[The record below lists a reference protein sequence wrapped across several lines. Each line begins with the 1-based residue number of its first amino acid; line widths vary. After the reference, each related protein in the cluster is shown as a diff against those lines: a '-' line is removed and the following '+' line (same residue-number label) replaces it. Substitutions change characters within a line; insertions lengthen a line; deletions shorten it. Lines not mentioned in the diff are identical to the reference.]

1 MIVSAQV
8 MKTRSFDSYARDT
21 SELDE
26 LLEFRESCALK
37 EKAEVAA
44 KAAGTPQKDAS
55 PSSASKRKSSADP
68 GTPLKDAAA
77 KRKPSADAEIKSS
90 KAPKLIEQMV

>member
-8 MKTRSFDSYARDT
+8 MKTRSFDYCFPET

-55 PSSASKRKSSADP
+55 PASASKRKSSSDP
-68 GTPLKDAAA
+68 RTPQNDAAA
-77 KRKPSADAEIKSS
+77 KRKPSADAETKSF
-90 KAPKLIEQMV
+90 KAPKLV

>member
-8 MKTRSFDSYARDT
+8 MKTRSFDSFARDT

-37 EKAEVAA
+37 EKAEAAA

-55 PSSASKRKSSADP
+55 PASASKRKSSSDHR
-68 GTPLKDAAA
+68 TPKDAAP
-77 KRKPSADAEIKSS
+77 KRAGSF
-90 KAPKLIEQMV
+90 KAPKLV